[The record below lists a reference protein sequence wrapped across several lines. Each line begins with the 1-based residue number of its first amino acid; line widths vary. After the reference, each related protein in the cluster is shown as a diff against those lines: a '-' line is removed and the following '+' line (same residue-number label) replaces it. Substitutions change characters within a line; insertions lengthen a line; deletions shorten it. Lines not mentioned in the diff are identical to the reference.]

1 MLNRKGF
8 TLIELMIVVAIIGIL
23 AVVAI
28 PGYMA
33 YIASSKTS
41 EAKDNLKG
49 IADGSSSYFQAVH
62 DAKGDGMVSFGQQY
76 PHCTAALLTLTDSTN
91 VTALTACKGTEHA
104 LGVQTTA
111 NTVGLKAS
119 PDDYKADFHAEPWAY
134 AKFVVSK
141 PFFYYYRYAS
151 SNEWSGGKSAS
162 AASSTFSAMA
172 TASLSEAFDSNF
184 GIQGDNCG
192 MIGNIVDYGVQ
203 TSLKTI
209 TAPTKKAN
217 CKGGT

>member
-33 YIASSKTS
+33 YIANSKTS

-49 IADGSSSYFQAVH
+49 IADGASAYFQAVH
-62 DAKGDGMVSFGQQY
+62 DAKGDGMVSFTQQY
-76 PHCTAALLTLTDSTN
+76 PHCNANLLSLNASTN
-91 VTALTACKGTEHA
+91 VTSLTPCTGTGNAA
-104 LGVQTTA
+104 LGVATTDK
-111 NTVGLKAS
+111 TVGIKSS
-119 PDDYKADFHAEPWAY
+119 PEDGTIKPKFHAAPWAY
-134 AKFVVSK
+134 AKFIISK

-151 SNEWSGGKSAS
+151 TNVWSPGAS
-162 AASSTFSAMA
+162 AASSTFQSIA
-172 TASLSEAFDSNF
+172 TASLSDKFDSTF

-192 MIGNIVDYGVQ
+192 MIGNIVDFGVQ
-203 TSLKTI
+203 NSLMAI
-209 TAPTKKAN
+209 AAPTAKAS
-217 CKGGT
+217 CR

>member
-49 IADGSSSYFQAVH
+49 IADGASSYFQAVH

-76 PHCTAALLTLTDSTN
+76 PHCTAALLSLSASTN
-91 VTALTACKGTEHA
+91 VTSLTACTGATNK
-104 LGVQTTA
+104 LGVETSA
-111 NTVGLKAS
+111 NTVGIKSS
-119 PDDYKADFHAEPWAY
+119 PDDYKTEFHSEPWAY

-141 PFFYYYRYAS
+141 PFFYHYRYA
-151 SNEWSGGKSAS
+151 
-162 AASSTFSAMA
+162 
-172 TASLSEAFDSNF
+172 
-184 GIQGDNCG
+184 
-192 MIGNIVDYGVQ
+192 
-203 TSLKTI
+203 
-209 TAPTKKAN
+209 
-217 CKGGT
+217 

>member
-33 YIASSKTS
+33 YIANSKTT
-41 EAKDNLKG
+41 EAKNNLKG
-49 IADGSSSYFQAVH
+49 IADGASSYFQAVH

-76 PHCTAALLTLTDSTN
+76 PHCSADLLSLNADTN
-91 VTALTACKGTEHA
+91 VTSLTACTGSEHV
-104 LGVQTTA
+104 LGVVTSA

-119 PDDYKADFHAEPWAY
+119 PEDYKSEMHAEPWAY

-141 PFFYYYRYAS
+141 PFFYHYRYAS
-151 SNEWSGGKSAS
+151 TNVWSAGKSAS
-162 AASSTFSAMA
+162 SASSTFRTMA
-172 TASLSEAFDSNF
+172 TASLSEE
-184 GIQGDNCG
+184 
-192 MIGNIVDYGVQ
+192 
-203 TSLKTI
+203 TSLCASAGLRI
-209 TAPTKKAN
+209 PAISLIAIV
-217 CKGGT
+217 

>member
-49 IADGSSSYFQAVH
+49 IADGASAYFQAVH

-76 PHCTAALLTLTDSTN
+76 PHCTSDLLSLDPTTN
-91 VTALTACKGTEHA
+91 VEALAACNGTETP
-104 LGVQTTA
+104 LGTVTTA
-111 NTVGLKAS
+111 STIGIKSS
-119 PDDYKADFHAEPWAY
+119 PEDYKATFAQEPWAY
-134 AKFVVSK
+134 AKFVITK
-141 PFFYYYRYAS
+141 PFFYHYRYAS
-151 SNEWSGGKSAS
+151 SNVWSPGGST
-162 AASSTFSAMA
+162 ASSTFMSTA
-172 TASLSEAFDSNF
+172 TASLSDGFDSNF
-184 GIQGDNCG
+184 AIQGDNCG
-192 MIGNIVDYGVQ
+192 YIGNIVDFGVQ
-203 TSLKTI
+203 SALMTI
-209 TAPTKKAN
+209 TAPGTKD
-217 CKGGT
+217 CK

>member
-49 IADGSSSYFQAVH
+49 IADGASAYFQAVH

-76 PHCTAALLTLTDSTN
+76 PHCTSDLLSLTASTD
-91 VTALTACKGTEHA
+91 VTSLTACDGATNPLGTE
-104 LGVQTTA
+104 TTA
-111 NTVGLKAS
+111 NTVGIKSS
-119 PDDYKADFHAEPWAY
+119 PEDYKAAFNSEPWAY
-134 AKFVVSK
+134 AKFVITK
-141 PFFYYYRYAS
+141 PFFYHYRYAS
-151 SNEWSGGKSAS
+151 SNEWTPGGDS
-162 AASSTFSAMA
+162 ASSTFMSIA
-172 TASLSEAFDSNF
+172 TASLSDGFDSTF
-184 GIQGDNCG
+184 AIQGDNCG
-192 MIGNIVDYGVQ
+192 YIGNIVDFGVQ
-203 TSLKTI
+203 TALMDIS
-209 TAPTKKAN
+209 APEKKDS
-217 CKGGT
+217 CRE